1 MRHYS
6 YLFLSFAISFL
17 LFSTPLHAADF
28 NIKLRKTDINE
39 LKQQLLPTFEQNIA
53 YLNELLSCL
62 EYGKKVDTCLN
73 EFALTIDGNKTDGN
87 KSADSALKKERNDKI
102 KQNIENKIKENNIQ
116 PEQLIA
122 ELKKLLAEAEKVKQC
137 LQKGQTANE
146 LKDCIVKR

>member
-1 MRHYS
+1 MRQYS
-6 YLFLSFAISFL
+6 YLFLSFAISSL
-17 LFSTPLHAADF
+17 ILSTPLHAADF

-39 LKQQLLPTFEQNIA
+39 LKQQLLPTFEKNIV

-62 EYGKKVDTCLN
+62 EHGKKVDTCLN
-73 EFALTIDGNKTDGN
+73 EFSLTVDGNKT
-87 KSADSALKKERNDKI
+87 ADSALKKERNDKI
-102 KQNIENKIKENNIQ
+102 KQSIENKIKENNIQ